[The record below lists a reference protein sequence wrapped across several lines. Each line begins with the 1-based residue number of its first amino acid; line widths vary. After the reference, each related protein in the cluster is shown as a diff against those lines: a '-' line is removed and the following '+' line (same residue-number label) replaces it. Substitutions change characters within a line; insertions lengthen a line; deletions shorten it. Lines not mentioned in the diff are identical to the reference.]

1 MNEGESGMSE
11 FRVRALQSSLAK
23 VLAVAGLAAVVCVT
37 SGCNPFRRS
46 QADAVCKGPV
56 GYTDASSVPALKI
69 PAGLESPDTRQ
80 ALRIPD
86 LGTPEPPP
94 RKQSQ
99 GCLDE
104 PPPYVIAKPKEPEA

>member
-1 MNEGESGMSE
+1 MTELGA
-11 FRVRALQSSLAK
+11 RRLRTLLTVSL
-23 VLAVAGLAAVVCVT
+23 LAAAVCVT

-46 QADAVCKGPV
+46 HADAVCKGPE
-56 GYTDASSVPALKI
+56 GYSYATSVPALKI
-69 PAGLESPDTRQ
+69 PTGLESPDTRS

-86 LGTPEPPP
+86 LSTPEPPP

-104 PPPYVIAKPKEPEA
+104 PPPYVVAKPKEPEA

>member
-1 MNEGESGMSE
+1 MRSLRTLLG
-11 FRVRALQSSLAK
+11 VALLATI
-23 VLAVAGLAAVVCVT
+23 VCMT

-46 QADAVCKGPV
+46 HADAVCKGPE
-56 GYTDASSVPALKI
+56 GYANATSVAPLKI
-69 PAGLESPDTRQ
+69 PAGLESPDTRG

-86 LGTPEPPP
+86 LNTPEPPP
-94 RKQSQ
+94 RTKAA

>member
-1 MNEGESGMSE
+1 MTE
-11 FRVRALQSSLAK
+11 FRARGIRS
-23 VLAVAGLAAVVCVT
+23 VLAVGLLAAVVTVT

-46 QADAVCKGPV
+46 SADSVCKVPEGYADA
-56 GYTDASSVPALKI
+56 ASVPALTI
-69 PAGLESPDTRQ
+69 PAGLESPDTRS

-86 LGTPEPPP
+86 LATPEPPP

>member
-1 MNEGESGMSE
+1 MKYAK
-11 FRVRALQSSLAK
+11 AL
-23 VLAVAGLAAVVCVT
+23 LAVSLLGAIVCVT

-46 QADAVCKGPV
+46 HADAVCKGPE
-56 GYTDASSVPALKI
+56 GYANATSMPPLKI
-69 PAGLESPDTRQ
+69 PPGLESPDTRG

-86 LGTPEPPP
+86 LNTPEPP
-94 RKQSQ
+94 RRTQSQ